1 MKKITLSNLIN
12 MTKEEICNLKENDPI
27 SVDELILFLNNDYK
41 IYQTIQAYQKNY
53 TKKLS
58 KGNFNYT
65 LAVKGCLNIVNLAIK
80 KYTHDCGRII
90 LDSNDKIFT
99 ANQILVGMLEA

>member
-27 SVDELILFLNNDYK
+27 SVRELILFLDNDYQ
-41 IYQTIQAYQKNY
+41 IHQTTQAYQENY
-53 TKKLS
+53 TKKIN

-80 KYTHDCGRII
+80 KYTHDYGCIA

-99 ANQILVGMLEA
+99 ANQVLIDMLEA

>member
-12 MTKEEICNLKENDPI
+12 LTKEEINNLKEHDPI
-27 SVDELILFLNNDYK
+27 AVNELILFLRNDYQ
-41 IYQTIQAYQKNY
+41 IYKSIQCYQENY

-80 KYTHDCGRII
+80 KYTHDYGRIT
-90 LDSNDKIFT
+90 LDSNDKIIV
-99 ANQILVGMLEA
+99 ANDILNYMLDI